1 MINVICEMCNVWW
14 SVLGVK
20 SLLSAMT
27 NLWYQ
32 KYTKIDLWRIRQRYI
47 SYSYRQQKR
56 WTKMQRHVF
65 ARCYCTTQLAS
76 PGSATP
82 LDYNALNV
90 WCLQTLSLSE
100 TAQVLSVIKKIIIV
114 QSNSIPQLLN
124 PLRACLSLDKSVG
137 IEHARLLGL
146 NWHCSTDDSAK
157 IGRAHSTH
165 NS

>member
-1 MINVICEMCNVWW
+1 MNESRVFKFIWWTDRSRRPVGSLHFSDYWRWYDWELCWAMINVICVRCNVWW

-27 NLWYQ
+27 NLRYH
-32 KYTKIDLWRIRQRYI
+32 TRIDLWRIRQRYI

-100 TAQVLSVIKKIIIV
+100 TAQVLSVI
-114 QSNSIPQLLN
+114 
-124 PLRACLSLDKSVG
+124 
-137 IEHARLLGL
+137 
-146 NWHCSTDDSAK
+146 
-157 IGRAHSTH
+157 
-165 NS
+165 